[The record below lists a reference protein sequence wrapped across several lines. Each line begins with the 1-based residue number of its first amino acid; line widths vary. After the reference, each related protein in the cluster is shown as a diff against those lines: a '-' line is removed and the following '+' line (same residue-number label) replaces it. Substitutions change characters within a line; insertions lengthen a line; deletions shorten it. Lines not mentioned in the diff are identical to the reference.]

1 MKKKRIFSGVGTAL
15 ITPFFDAGIDFDSLA
30 RIIDFQINAG
40 IDALIVAGTT
50 GEASTLDE
58 NERYALYE
66 FAKEKTSGKIP
77 LILGTGTNDTSTTIK
92 YTKRAAEIGADAA
105 LVVTPYYN
113 KGTADGII
121 LHYKKIADCSDLPI
135 ILYNVPS
142 RTGVNLS
149 VSAVYELSQHRNIVA
164 IKEASDYVDRLTD
177 LSEFSE
183 ELDLYSGNDS
193 AIYTTLSLGGKGVIS
208 VASNIAPKATLN
220 ITQSFTRGDTQTSL
234 KAQKELMPLCR
245 ALFLETNPAP
255 IKYLM
260 NRMGFCSDKIRLPL
274 TMPSDETKGKLNKLF
289 VNLNDI

>member
-15 ITPFFDAGIDFDSLA
+15 ITPFFDAEIDFDSFA

-77 LILGTGTNDTSTTIK
+77 LVLGTGTNDTSTAIK

-113 KGTADGII
+113 KGTAGGII
-121 LHYKKIADCSDLPI
+121 SHYKKIADCSDLPI

-149 VSAVYELSQHRNIVA
+149 ISAVYELSQHENIIA
-164 IKEASDYVDRLTD
+164 IKEASDSVDRLTD
-177 LSEFSE
+177 LSECLD

-208 VASNIAPKATLN
+208 VASNIAPKATLK

-234 KAQKELMPLCR
+234 KAQKQLMPLCR

-260 NRMGFCSDKIRLPL
+260 SRMGFCSDEIRLPL
-274 TMPSDETKGKLNKLF
+274 TMPSDETKGKLDKLL
-289 VNLNDI
+289 VNSKDI